1 MYDVIR
7 EAGAQQPSS
16 GATTGTVTATATRI
30 FSKAPSPRRPK
41 PWPAANYPG
50 QDLVPQDY
58 WSNPKDLTSQDYS
71 GWFNQYFDDV
81 NGYGWLLLPEYAGK
95 AKTVYEFETFFNQS
109 AYLYPIQAQYFRAL
123 GVQCA
128 SMWTYTM
135 QEYAPYHCGSH
146 FLSLTCTPEKSRQ
159 LHRGR
164 RNLQIHPAGTDV

>member
-1 MYDVIR
+1 M
-7 EAGAQQPSS
+7 ACC
-16 GATTGTVTATATRI
+16 
-30 FSKAPSPRRPK
+30 
-41 PWPAANYPG
+41 NYPG

-81 NGYGWLLLPEYAGK
+81 NGYGWMTLPEYAGK

-146 FLSLTCTPEKSRQ
+146 FLSLTCTPKKAASFIVAGEIYKSTPLGQMYDRLVNEQLGSNFAISKSR
-159 LHRGR
+159 
-164 RNLQIHPAGTDV
+164 DVSIFSSPENSTTQAT